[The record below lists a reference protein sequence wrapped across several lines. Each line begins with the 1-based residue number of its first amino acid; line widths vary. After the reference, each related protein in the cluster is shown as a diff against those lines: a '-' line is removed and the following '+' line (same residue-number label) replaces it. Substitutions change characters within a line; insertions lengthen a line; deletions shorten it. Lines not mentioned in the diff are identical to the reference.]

1 MNIFELVQNLSVILA
16 LGLLYSFIL
25 RVPNISGRM
34 KQVAAGLL
42 FGIIASVGILY
53 SLQVS
58 QGVIFDARTVILP
71 MAGFFGGPI
80 AAVLAGVLSIVAR
93 IVVGGE
99 GLLTGLVTIL
109 LATGTGILWNKL
121 SITYPLLTKPSGMFL
136 TGLGLHLLVAALMNL
151 LPEEAGLIFFN
162 QLLPAYLFFYPLAFT
177 LLGTILQLQKSADGI
192 FENLQA
198 SEEIYH
204 VISEAS
210 PEGIIIIDG
219 DNIMSHNRSAETLLG
234 YHPQELIKTYPE
246 LLNFD
251 KSQPKTEGTSSEK
264 DLLEMTIFHKNGQP
278 VPLELKMLNFQYRRN
293 PVKVLV
299 MKDIS
304 VRKKEKEE
312 LLRSESLFK
321 EAERMAH
328 LGHWEFE
335 VQQKKLYVSDELFAI
350 YESNPVYDTNF
361 VRFVFQHTHPD
372 DVQDVFMAYRKALS
386 EGDFQQVEN
395 RIITKS
401 GRQKYIRQA
410 FYSHL
415 KDGKAIRSFGII
427 FDITDQKESF
437 DEAMKARLNLEKLV
451 DSRTHDLENSRKA
464 AINLLLDANEQ
475 RLRAEGALRQLEDSH
490 SEILKLSQAVE
501 QSLAAVTITN
511 FDGEVEYV
519 NATFEEY
526 SGYSKDEILGQKLDF
541 FSPQDT
547 SEDLFGQIW
556 SVLRNG
562 ESWKGEFF
570 NLHKSGRPYW
580 ESVVISPIF
589 NERKEIVHFVKV
601 SQDITSRKKL
611 EKDLIEARDKA
622 DQATRAK
629 SEFLANVSHEIRT
642 PMNAILGFADL
653 LSYTLTDNKSLDYL
667 NSLKISGKNLLSLI
681 NDILDLSKVEAGML
695 KISRDYVSYRQ
706 LLKEIEQIFYFKT
719 TEKGIR
725 LNFEISPDFPKY
737 IYTDETRLRQVL
749 LNLVSNAVK
758 YTDEGQVR
766 IVTTVDLSSTNGF
779 GTDSPKV
786 DITIQVSD
794 TGVGI
799 SEAFQKIIFQS
810 FTQEEGH
817 DRRKHGGT
825 GLGLAITK
833 KLVEL
838 LDGEISLNS
847 QPGEGSTFTLQFR
860 NVSTSNDQYAK
871 PLHSS
876 LNWQDI
882 RFGTSKVMIVD
893 DVEDNLK
900 FLGQMLEYA
909 GIQTYTSN
917 NGEQA
922 IEMIKRDI
930 PDLVI
935 TDIRM
940 PDMDGFELFSHLR
953 QNDLTA
959 RIPVIASSASVLN
972 DVSTEEWL
980 SRFDGYLL
988 KPIQTSELID
998 NLMRFLPYQLTGTT
1012 TEQPLPSNQRFNE
1025 EPVSISYEA
1034 SHVLNGTAM
1043 ELWNKISERQPIK
1056 KVEEFANLLVDIGQK
1071 YHIEKLVTYGTEL
1084 LQSRRSFNIEG
1095 MVRLIREFPDLVR
1108 HLSAH
1113 PASD

>member
-1 MNIFELVQNLSVILA
+1 MNIFELVQNLSVLLA

-25 RVPNISGRM
+25 RVRNISERLN
-34 KQVAAGLL
+34 QVAAGLI
-42 FGIIASVGILY
+42 FGIVASVGILY
-53 SLQVS
+53 SLQAGH
-58 QGVIFDARTVILP
+58 GVIFDARTVILP
-71 MAGFFGGPI
+71 MAGFFGGPV
-80 AAVLAGVLSIVAR
+80 AAVLAGMLSIIAR
-93 IVVGGE
+93 LIVGGE
-99 GLLTGLVTIL
+99 GLITGLVTIL
-109 LATGTGILWNKL
+109 MATGTGILWRKL
-121 SITYPLLTKPSGMFL
+121 SVKHSLLKRPFGMLL
-136 TGLGLHLLVAALMNL
+136 TGLCLHILVAASMYL
-151 LPEEAGLIFFN
+151 LPQEAGLLFLN
-162 QLLPAYLFFYPLAFT
+162 QLLPVYLLFYPLAFT
-177 LLGTILQLQKSADGI
+177 LLGTILQIQESAGVT
-192 FENLQA
+192 FEKLQA

-204 VISEAS
+204 IISDAS
-210 PEGIIIIDG
+210 PEGIIILDG
-219 DNIMSHNRSAETLLG
+219 DNIISHNRSAEALLG
-234 YHPQELIKTYPE
+234 YHPPELIKTYPE

-251 KSQPKTEGTSSEK
+251 NTQAKAAGISSDIAPLEIT
-264 DLLEMTIFHKNGQP
+264 LLHKNGQP
-278 VPLELKMLNFQYRRN
+278 VPIELKMLNYQYRRK
-293 PVKVLV
+293 PVRVLV

-312 LLRSESLFK
+312 LLRSESMFK

-328 LGHWEFE
+328 LGHWEYE
-335 VQQKKLYVSDELFAI
+335 VQQKKLFVSDELFAI

-372 DVQDVFMAYRKALS
+372 DLQNVFTAYRKALS

-451 DSRTHDLENSRKA
+451 DSRTQDLENSRKA

-526 SGYSKDEILGQKLDF
+526 SGYSKVEILGQKLDF
-541 FSPQDT
+541 FSPQDST
-547 SEDLFGQIW
+547 EELLSQIW
-556 SVLRNG
+556 GVLRNG
-562 ESWKGEFF
+562 ESWKGEFY

-589 NERKEIVHFVKV
+589 NEKKEIVHFVKV

-719 TEKGIR
+719 AEKGIR

-758 YTDEGQVR
+758 YTDEGQVKVVT
-766 IVTTVDLSSTNGF
+766 IVEMTSTNGF
-779 GTDSPKV
+779 ETDTPRV
-786 DITIQVSD
+786 DMTIQVCD
-794 TGVGI
+794 TGIGI

-817 DRRKHGGT
+817 DRKKHGGT

-838 LDGEISLNS
+838 LDGEISLTS
-847 QPGEGSTFTLQFR
+847 QSGIGSTFTLQFR

-871 PLHSS
+871 PIHSS

-893 DVEDNLK
+893 DVDDNLK

-917 NGEQA
+917 SGEHA
-922 IEMIKRDI
+922 IEMTKREL
-930 PDLVI
+930 PDLLI

-940 PDMDGFELFSHLR
+940 PDMDGFELFRKLR
-953 QNDLTA
+953 ENDLTA
-959 RIPVIASSASVLN
+959 RIPIIASSASVLN

-998 NLMRFLPYQLTGTT
+998 SLMRFLPYQLVGTT
-1012 TEQPLPSNQRFNE
+1012 NAQPLPSSQKFNE
-1025 EPVSISYEA
+1025 EPVSISPEA
-1034 SHVLNGTAM
+1034 TQILHGSGM
-1043 ELWNKISERQPIK
+1043 ELWDQISERQPIK
-1056 KVEEFANLLVDIGQK
+1056 KVEEFANLLIDTGHK
-1071 YHIEKLVTYGTEL
+1071 YHIEKLVSYGNEL

-1108 HLSAH
+1108 HLAGNPSA
-1113 PASD
+1113 D